1 MADYKIVEVKTKRD
15 LKKFITFP
23 DKLYKGCPQYVP
35 ALHSD
40 QVKSLTKAAPLKYC
54 TRVMW
59 LAMDG
64 KKVVGRICGMI
75 NPRYNERYGK
85 KRARFG
91 WFDLINDIE
100 VARLLLGTAE
110 NWAREQGMN
119 EIHGP
124 LYYNTLGKQGML
136 VEGFENLAPFKDRLA
151 MAKLAF
157 EHIPNVIVSDIEKD
171 MVAPYGTWDV
181 LGRLKM
187 QYPNDVISLMIGGD
201 NVINFEKWKNYQ
213 ELAHTFPVICFDRT
227 SNAAD
232 YEYFEYIVKKYNM
245 FQIQQIP
252 FNISSTSLRIWLKA
266 NISCLGY
273 IPTEVLNYIHRNKLY
288 SPSSN

>member
-1 MADYKIVEVKTKRD
+1 MFGKKSHVPQKIVVFGGSFNPPHIGHLMMIGGLFDQNNKENYLV
-15 LKKFITFP
+15 
-23 DKLYKGCPQYVP
+23 DKVIVLV
-35 ALHSD
+35 SN
-40 QVKSLTKAAPLKYC
+40 
-54 TRVMW
+54 
-59 LAMDG
+59 
-64 KKVVGRICGMI
+64 
-75 NPRYNERYGK
+75 NPWKEK
-85 KRARFG
+85 
-91 WFDLINDIE
+91 D
-100 VARLLLGTAE
+100 
-110 NWAREQGMN
+110 
-119 EIHGP
+119 
-124 LYYNTLGKQGML
+124 
-136 VEGFENLAPFKDRLA
+136 ENLAPFKDRLA

-187 QYPNDVISLMIGGD
+187 QYPNDIISLLIGGD

-252 FNISSTSLRIWLKA
+252 FNVSSTSLRIWLKT

-273 IPTEVLNYIHRNKLY
+273 IPTEVLNYINRNRLY
-288 SPSSN
+288 SPSN